1 VRYIA
6 LLRGVNVGGKNMIKM
21 ETLREMVA
29 SLGFSNVKTYVNSGN
44 VAFDAKKASDTTIA
58 KKIRDAIEKE
68 LGMDISVMVR
78 STDEI
83 KEIIAKNPYD
93 GQFENDKYLHIFF
106 LNEELSKEN
115 RDRLLENNSDVEF
128 IAVEGRTIYYM
139 LKISILDSVLG
150 KGFIDKKLK
159 IPSTARNWRTVN
171 KVAEL

>member
-1 VRYIA
+1 MRYIA

-58 KKIRDAIEKE
+58 KKIHDAIDKE

-78 STDEI
+78 SADEI
-83 KEIIAKNPYD
+83 KKIISKNPYD

-106 LNEELSKEN
+106 LNEELSKED
-115 RDRLLENNSDVEF
+115 RDRLLANNSDVEF
-128 IAVEGRTIYYM
+128 ISIDGRTIYYM

>member
-58 KKIRDAIEKE
+58 KKIHDAIDKE

-78 STDEI
+78 SADEI
-83 KEIIAKNPYD
+83 KKIISKNPYD

-106 LNEELSKEN
+106 LNDELSKED
-115 RDRLLENNSDVEF
+115 RDRLLANNSDVEF
-128 IAVEGRTIYYM
+128 ISIDGRIIYYM